1 MKKQA
6 VWLIVLAFM
15 FPPAASRAE
24 DGASTAPASSSTSD
38 HLTLAETVADALR
51 ANPSLKALAHR
62 SAAARRES
70 SASAGARWGELN
82 LVGSYSRFN
91 DDQILRP
98 MSSELLVR
106 GIPGLPFDRDQLHY
120 GAAYDLPLYLGGR
133 LVNQI
138 KIARL
143 EAQKSDLLLEGTRWQ
158 VRFNA
163 VSLYTACQALDG
175 MTAAMDEQ
183 IAALDKTRARLD
195 EMVAS
200 GKRPELD
207 RLKAVE
213 ELAGAQAQRANLR
226 AERIRV
232 TGLLLALLGRDPA
245 GTLTVDPLPE
255 GSGVLTVSAVDL
267 KSMAAGNSTVHAAR
281 IESEQADRGVG
292 SARGAFLPKVSLSA
306 NYLENTG
313 TTIDRSLETWGVS
326 LGVSVPVFDGNARYQ
341 RFAEAREKRLA
352 AQEAQEQAQLKVAA
366 DLQDALA
373 RLDAARIGLASARSQ
388 VAAGGEAARIEQ
400 VRYDTGADTIE
411 DLLRALAHEQGAKA
425 ALAGAQAGLITAV
438 ERINSIVEKDISK

>member
-1 MKKQA
+1 MNTQA
-6 VWLIVLAFM
+6 VWLITLALVL
-15 FPPAASRAE
+15 PTAASRAE
-24 DGASTAPASSSTSD
+24 DGASPPPSSSLKTN
-38 HLTLAETVADALR
+38 HLALSEAVTEALR
-51 ANPSLKALAHR
+51 ANPGLKALAHR
-62 SAAARRES
+62 TEAARRES
-70 SASAGARWGELN
+70 SASSGARWGELN
-82 LVGSYSRFN
+82 LVGNFSRFN

-98 MSSELLVR
+98 MSSELLVK

-120 GAAYDLPLYLGGR
+120 GAVYELPLYLGGR

-143 EAQKSDLLLEGTRWQ
+143 EAQKSDQLLEGTRWQ

-175 MTAAMDEQ
+175 MRAAMDGQ
-183 IAALDKTRARLD
+183 IAALEKMRTRLD

-213 ELAGAQAQRANLR
+213 ELAGAQAQRANLQ

-255 GSGVLTVSAVDL
+255 GSGALTVRPEDL
-267 KSMAAGNSTVHAAR
+267 KATLAANSTVHTAR
-281 IESEQADRGVG
+281 LESEQADRGVG
-292 SARGAFLPKVSLSA
+292 SARGAFLPRVSVGA
-306 NYLENTG
+306 NYMENTG
-313 TTIDRSLETWGVS
+313 TTISRSLETWGVS

-341 RFAEAREKRLA
+341 RLAGARERRLA
-352 AQEAQEQAQLKVAA
+352 AQEALAQAQFKVAA

-373 RLDAARIGLASARSQ
+373 RLEAARTVLASAQSQ

-425 ALAGAQAGLITAV
+425 ALASAQAGLITAG
-438 ERINSIVEKDISK
+438 ERINSIVEKEIFQ